1 MHTCE
6 KNLVTCN
13 NCTFTSK
20 TETDLI
26 KHTQQYNIMHSNID
40 YDEHLEE
47 FNYKIFALKE
57 IGLVLFG
64 LQDLADEDQ

>member
-1 MHTCE
+1 
-6 KNLVTCN
+6 
-13 NCTFTSK
+13 
-20 TETDLI
+20 
-26 KHTQQYNIMHSNID
+26 MHSNID